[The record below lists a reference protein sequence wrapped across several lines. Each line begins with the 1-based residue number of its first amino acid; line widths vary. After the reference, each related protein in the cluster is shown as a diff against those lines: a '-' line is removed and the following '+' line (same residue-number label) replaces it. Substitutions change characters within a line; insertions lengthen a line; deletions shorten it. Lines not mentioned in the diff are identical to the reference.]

1 MRLCLGQTTIYNISV
16 ILDDTAQIYVYGKK
30 KYPNNAKYSCKDRT
44 PSKLQHSSAN
54 DALEQPSCE
63 NKVNRRRF
71 FVI

>member
-1 MRLCLGQTTIYNISV
+1 MRLCLGPTTIYNISL
-16 ILDDTAQIYVYGKK
+16 ILDDTEQIYVYGKK
-30 KYPNNAKYSCKDRT
+30 NILIMQNTVCKDRT

-63 NKVNRRRF
+63 NKANRRRF

>member
-1 MRLCLGQTTIYNISV
+1 MQNTV
-16 ILDDTAQIYVYGKK
+16 
-30 KYPNNAKYSCKDRT
+30 CKDRT

-63 NKVNRRRF
+63 NKANRRRF